1 MTRSQRIVLGA
12 VGGLIALAFVA
23 WAVVAAAGGAG
34 GRDEIDQLTAG
45 PGTGSGEG
53 DDPAGDD
60 APDTTGTTYA
70 LVPVTGGAPLPTT
83 TAKPPPKPPPPPPE
97 TVAAAQAPASG
108 SGQAGG
114 ASQTTNA
121 TTGGPPPPPALT
133 ADGAILAKP
142 PPPDADRTR
151 TVDKAKGCHSAVD
164 AGWKVVQ
171 CGALKRSD
179 AVLLWVTEQHPKTKG
194 LRALVLRERT
204 AGQWVTVLRV
214 HDDDAT
220 RFSRIGV
227 RGEDVSGD
235 GQPDLVFGFHR
246 RTDDK
251 AVGVDVVDGPG
262 IVTLH
267 RDLPGPTTSVHA
279 QKGQLDTWAS
289 QTDGTAL
296 HQTIK
301 VMSGAWRVAASEP
314 VPRTS
319 VPPSMV

>member
-1 MTRSQRIVLGA
+1 MTRFQRLVLGT

-23 WAVVAAAGGAG
+23 WAIVAATGGAG
-34 GRDEIDQLTAG
+34 GRAEIEQLTAG
-45 PGTGSGEG
+45 PGPEDERSTGATDDGG
-53 DDPAGDD
+53 DDGDE
-60 APDTTGTTYA
+60 PDTTDTTYA
-70 LVPVTGGAPLPTT
+70 LVPVTGGPPLPTT

-97 TVAAAQAPASG
+97 VAAGAGATNSAP
-108 SGQAGG
+108 
-114 ASQTTNA
+114 SQTTNA
-121 TTGGPPPPPALT
+121 TTGGPPPPPALG

-179 AVLLWVTEQHPKTKG
+179 VVLLWVVEQHPKTKG

-204 AGQWVTVLRV
+204 AGQWVTVLRA
-214 HDDDAT
+214 HDDDNKS
-220 RFSRIGV
+220 FSSIGV

-246 RTDDK
+246 RTGDK

-262 IVTLH
+262 TVTLH

-279 QKGQLDTWAS
+279 NKGQLDTWAS

-301 VMSGAWRVAASEP
+301 VMGGAWRVAASEP
-314 VPRTS
+314 VPRSS